1 MENEEKKE
9 PNHGEGFI
17 HLKNVNNYCSEGSFH
32 LGITPPKYVGAYR
45 IGGPMGMSISFSL
58 ENKPNFIN
66 RWFCKWCLGWE
77 WVS

>member
-9 PNHGEGFI
+9 PNYGDGFI
-17 HLKNVNNYCSEGSFH
+17 DFSKNAVLAESFH
-32 LGITPPKYVGAYR
+32 LGLTQPKYVGAYR
-45 IGGPMGMSISFSL
+45 IGGPTGMSISFVL